1 MFGDVEEKLIGM
13 MPGVAGLVMRRRRQ
27 AAIGEPRA
35 PVRLS
40 FELDPVTGRAFG
52 CVNLLT
58 QSDEF
63 DIPRVGERHG
73 GLETADTEI
82 PRGNRRKGKDS
93 NAPDDNGK

>member
-1 MFGDVEEKLIGM
+1 M
-13 MPGVAGLVMRRRRQ
+13 
-27 AAIGEPRA
+27 
-35 PVRLS
+35 
-40 FELDPVTGRAFG
+40 TGRAFG